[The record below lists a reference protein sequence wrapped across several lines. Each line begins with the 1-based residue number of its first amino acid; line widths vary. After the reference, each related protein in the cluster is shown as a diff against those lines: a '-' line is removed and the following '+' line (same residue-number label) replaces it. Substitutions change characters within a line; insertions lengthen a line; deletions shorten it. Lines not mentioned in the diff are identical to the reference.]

1 MNDKKKNITETLQSI
16 KTKKKSLKLKK
27 IKIIKS
33 INALKIEEK
42 ELKKELKKIN
52 QSDQLIVSIGFDK
65 RWSSYNCIVKFRTF
79 HFSIY
84 LGNEQKI
91 KKALQQF
98 HKNDINDKKIEV
110 IKTEIKQMVSSVI
123 VPYLIK
129 YKTKDKL
136 SFRTIID
143 LYIDSGDWDYW
154 RSV

>member
-16 KTKKKSLKLKK
+16 KTKKKSLKLRK

-98 HKNDINDKKIEV
+98 HKNDINYKKIEV

>member
-1 MNDKKKNITETLQSI
+1 MNNKKKYIIERLKLI
-16 KTKKKSLKLKK
+16 ERKKKLLKLKK

-52 QSDQLIVSIGFDK
+52 QSDQLIVSVGFDK

-98 HKNDINDKKIEV
+98 HKNDINDKKIED
-110 IKTEIKQMVSSVI
+110 IKIEIKQMVSSVI
-123 VPYLIK
+123 APYLIK

-136 SFRTIID
+136 SFGSIID

>member
-1 MNDKKKNITETLQSI
+1 MNDKKKYITETLQSI
-16 KTKKKSLKLKK
+16 EKKIKSLKLKK

-52 QSDQLIVSIGFDK
+52 QSDQLIVSVGFDK

-91 KKALQQF
+91 KNALQQF

-110 IKTEIKQMVSSVI
+110 IKTEVKQMVSSVI
-123 VPYLIK
+123 APYLIK
-129 YKTKDKL
+129 HKTKDKL
-136 SFRTIID
+136 SFGTIID

>member
-1 MNDKKKNITETLQSI
+1 MFKKDVFGNSLFI
-16 KTKKKSLKLKK
+16 KSWL
-27 IKIIKS
+27 IKIIAILTHRRYTK
-33 INALKIEEK
+33 INKLKIEEK

-52 QSDQLIVSIGFDK
+52 QSDQLIVSVGFDK

-98 HKNDINDKKIEV
+98 HKNDINDKKIED

-123 VPYLIK
+123 APYLIK

-136 SFRTIID
+136 SFATIID

>member
-1 MNDKKKNITETLQSI
+1 MNDKKKYITETLQSI
-16 KTKKKSLKLKK
+16 ETKKKSLKLKK

-52 QSDQLIVSIGFDK
+52 QSDQLIVSVGFDK

-123 VPYLIK
+123 APYLIK
-129 YKTKDKL
+129 YKTKGKL
-136 SFRTIID
+136 SFETIID

>member
-1 MNDKKKNITETLQSI
+1 MNDEKKYITEALQSI
-16 KTKKKSLKLKK
+16 EAKKKSLKLKK

-33 INALKIEEK
+33 INALKIKEK

-52 QSDQLIVSIGFDK
+52 QTDQLIISVGFDK

-123 VPYLIK
+123 APYLIK

-136 SFRTIID
+136 SFGTIID

-154 RSV
+154 RAV

>member
-1 MNDKKKNITETLQSI
+1 MNDKKKYIIETLQSI
-16 KTKKKSLKLKK
+16 ETKKKSLKLKK

-52 QSDQLIVSIGFDK
+52 QSDQLIVSVGFDK

-98 HKNDINDKKIEV
+98 HKNDINDKKIED

-123 VPYLIK
+123 APYLIK

-136 SFRTIID
+136 SFATIID

>member
-1 MNDKKKNITETLQSI
+1 MNDKKKYITEALQSI
-16 KTKKKSLKLKK
+16 EAKKKSLKLKK

-33 INALKIEEK
+33 INALKIKEK

-52 QSDQLIVSIGFDK
+52 QSDQLIVSVGFDK

-123 VPYLIK
+123 APYLIK

-136 SFRTIID
+136 SFGTIID

-154 RSV
+154 RAV

>member
-1 MNDKKKNITETLQSI
+1 MNDKKKYIIEILQSI
-16 KTKKKSLKLKK
+16 ETKKKSLKLKK

-52 QSDQLIVSIGFDK
+52 QSDQLIVSVGFDK

-98 HKNDINDKKIEV
+98 HKNDINDKKIED
-110 IKTEIKQMVSSVI
+110 IKTEVKQMVSSVI
-123 VPYLIK
+123 APYLIK

-136 SFRTIID
+136 SFETIID

>member
-1 MNDKKKNITETLQSI
+1 MNDKKKYITETLQSI
-16 KTKKKSLKLKK
+16 EAKKKSLKLKK

-52 QSDQLIVSIGFDK
+52 QSDQLIVSVGFDK

-123 VPYLIK
+123 APYLIK

-136 SFRTIID
+136 SFGTIID
-143 LYIDSGDWDYW
+143 LYIGSGDWDYW
-154 RSV
+154 RAV

>member
-1 MNDKKKNITETLQSI
+1 MNDKKKYIIEILQSI
-16 KTKKKSLKLKK
+16 ETKKKSLKLKK

-52 QSDQLIVSIGFDK
+52 QSDQLIVSVGFDK

-110 IKTEIKQMVSSVI
+110 IKTEIKQMVSGVI
-123 VPYLIK
+123 APYLIK

-136 SFRTIID
+136 SFEKIID

>member
-1 MNDKKKNITETLQSI
+1 MNDKKKYITEKLQSI
-16 KTKKKSLKLKK
+16 ETKKKSLKLKK

-52 QSDQLIVSIGFDK
+52 QSDQLIVSVGFDK

-98 HKNDINDKKIEV
+98 HKKDINDKKIED

-129 YKTKDKL
+129 YKTKDKSL
-136 SFRTIID
+136 NLLQSNNEN
-143 LYIDSGDWDYW
+143 
-154 RSV
+154 

>member
-1 MNDKKKNITETLQSI
+1 MNDKKKNITETLKLI
-16 KTKKKSLKLKK
+16 ETKKKSLKLKK

-52 QSDQLIVSIGFDK
+52 QSDQLIVSVGFDK

-98 HKNDINDKKIEV
+98 HKNDINDKKIED

-123 VPYLIK
+123 APYLIK

-136 SFRTIID
+136 SFGTIID

>member
-1 MNDKKKNITETLQSI
+1 MNDKKKYITETLRSI
-16 KTKKKSLKLKK
+16 ETKKKSLKLKK

-33 INALKIEEK
+33 INQLKIEEK

-52 QSDQLIVSIGFDK
+52 QSDQLIVSVGFDK

-98 HKNDINDKKIEV
+98 HKNDINDIKIED

-123 VPYLIK
+123 APYLIK

-136 SFRTIID
+136 SFETIIN
-143 LYIDSGDWDYW
+143 LYIESGDWDYW

>member
-1 MNDKKKNITETLQSI
+1 MNDKKKYITEALQSI
-16 KTKKKSLKLKK
+16 EAKKKSLELKK

-52 QSDQLIVSIGFDK
+52 QSDQLIVSVGFDK

-123 VPYLIK
+123 APYLIK

-136 SFRTIID
+136 SFGTIID

-154 RSV
+154 RAV

>member
-1 MNDKKKNITETLQSI
+1 MNDKKKYITETLQSI
-16 KTKKKSLKLKK
+16 EAKKKSLKLKK

-52 QSDQLIVSIGFDK
+52 QSDQLIVSVGFDK

-110 IKTEIKQMVSSVI
+110 IKTEIKQSKI
-123 VPYLIK
+123 EL
-129 YKTKDKL
+129 TKELNRVLEKM
-136 SFRTIID
+136 IINNPNQWIWTHD
-143 LYIDSGDWDYW
+143 RWK
-154 RSV
+154 

>member
-1 MNDKKKNITETLQSI
+1 MNDKKKYITETLQSI
-16 KTKKKSLKLKK
+16 ETKKKSLNLKK

-52 QSDQLIVSIGFDK
+52 QSDQLIVSVGFDK
-65 RWSSYNCIVKFRTF
+65 RWSSYNCIVKLRTF

-98 HKNDINDKKIEV
+98 HKNDIYDKKIED

-123 VPYLIK
+123 APY
-129 YKTKDKL
+129 
-136 SFRTIID
+136 
-143 LYIDSGDWDYW
+143 
-154 RSV
+154 

>member
-1 MNDKKKNITETLQSI
+1 MNDKKKYITEKLQSI
-16 KTKKKSLKLKK
+16 ETKKKSLKLKK

-52 QSDQLIVSIGFDK
+52 QSDQLIVSVGFDK

-98 HKNDINDKKIEV
+98 HKNDINDKKIED

>member
-1 MNDKKKNITETLQSI
+1 MNDKKKYITETLQSI
-16 KTKKKSLKLKK
+16 EAKKKSLKLKK

-33 INALKIEEK
+33 INALKIKEK

-52 QSDQLIVSIGFDK
+52 QSDQLIVSVGFDK

-123 VPYLIK
+123 APYLIK

-136 SFRTIID
+136 SFGTIID

-154 RSV
+154 RAV

>member
-1 MNDKKKNITETLQSI
+1 MNDKKKNITETLQLI
-16 KTKKKSLKLKK
+16 ETKKKSLKLKK

-52 QSDQLIVSIGFDK
+52 QSNQLIVSVGFDK

-98 HKNDINDKKIEV
+98 HKNDINYKKIEV
-110 IKTEIKQMVSSVI
+110 IKTEIKHMVSSVI
-123 VPYLIK
+123 APYLIK

-136 SFRTIID
+136 SFATIID

>member
-1 MNDKKKNITETLQSI
+1 MNDKKKYITETLQSI
-16 KTKKKSLKLKK
+16 EAKKKSLKLKK

-52 QSDQLIVSIGFDK
+52 QSDQLIVSVGFD
-65 RWSSYNCIVKFRTF
+65 NCIVKFRTF

-123 VPYLIK
+123 APYLIK

-136 SFRTIID
+136 SFGTIID

-154 RSV
+154 RAV

>member
-1 MNDKKKNITETLQSI
+1 MNDKKKYITETLQSI
-16 KTKKKSLKLKK
+16 EAKKKSLKLKK

-52 QSDQLIVSIGFDK
+52 QSDQLIVSVGFDK

-110 IKTEIKQMVSSVI
+110 IKTEIKQMVSGVI
-123 VPYLIK
+123 APYLIK

-136 SFRTIID
+136 SFGTIID

-154 RSV
+154 RAV

>member
-1 MNDKKKNITETLQSI
+1 MNDKKKYITEKLQSI
-16 KTKKKSLKLKK
+16 ETKKKSLKLKK
-27 IKIIKS
+27 IKIIKL

-52 QSDQLIVSIGFDK
+52 QSDQLVVSIGFDK
-65 RWSSYNCIVKFRTF
+65 RWSSYNCIVKFRKF

-98 HKNDINDKKIEV
+98 HKNDINDKKIED

-123 VPYLIK
+123 APYLIK

-136 SFRTIID
+136 SFGTIID
-143 LYIDSGDWDYW
+143 MYIDSGDWDYW

>member
-1 MNDKKKNITETLQSI
+1 MNDKKKYITEKLQSI
-16 KTKKKSLKLKK
+16 ETKKKSLKLKK

-42 ELKKELKKIN
+42 KLKKELKKIN
-52 QSDQLIVSIGFDK
+52 QSDQLIVSVGFDK

-98 HKNDINDKKIEV
+98 HRNDINDKKIEV
-110 IKTEIKQMVSSVI
+110 IKTGIKQMVSSVI
-123 VPYLIK
+123 APYLIK
-129 YKTKDKL
+129 HKKKDKL
-136 SFRTIID
+136 SFGTIIE

-154 RSV
+154 RSL

>member
-1 MNDKKKNITETLQSI
+1 MNDKKKYIKKALQSI
-16 KTKKKSLKLKK
+16 ETKKKSLKLKK

-42 ELKKELKKIN
+42 ELKKEHKKIN
-52 QSDQLIVSIGFDK
+52 QSDQLIVSVGFDK

-98 HKNDINDKKIEV
+98 HKNDINDKKIED

-123 VPYLIK
+123 APYLIK

-136 SFRTIID
+136 SFETIIN
-143 LYIDSGDWDYW
+143 LYVESGDWDYW

>member
-1 MNDKKKNITETLQSI
+1 MNDEKKYITEALQSI
-16 KTKKKSLKLKK
+16 EAKKKSLKLKK

-52 QSDQLIVSIGFDK
+52 QSDQLIVSVGFDK

-123 VPYLIK
+123 APYLIK

-136 SFRTIID
+136 SFGTIID

-154 RSV
+154 RAV

>member
-1 MNDKKKNITETLQSI
+1 MNDKKKYITETLQLI
-16 KTKKKSLKLKK
+16 ETKKKSLKLKK

-52 QSDQLIVSIGFDK
+52 QSDQLIVSVGFDK

-123 VPYLIK
+123 APYLIK

-136 SFRTIID
+136 SFETIID

>member
-16 KTKKKSLKLKK
+16 KAKKKSLKLKK

-91 KKALQQF
+91 KKVLQQF
-98 HKNDINDKKIEV
+98 HKNDINYKKIEV

>member
-16 KTKKKSLKLKK
+16 KTKKKSLKLRK

-52 QSDQLIVSIGFDK
+52 QSDQLIVSVGFDK

-98 HKNDINDKKIEV
+98 HKNDINYKKIEV
-110 IKTEIKQMVSSVI
+110 IKTEIKHMVSSVI
-123 VPYLIK
+123 APYLIK

-136 SFRTIID
+136 SFATIID

>member
-1 MNDKKKNITETLQSI
+1 MNDEKKYITEALQSI
-16 KTKKKSLKLKK
+16 EAKKKSLKLKK

-33 INALKIEEK
+33 INALKIKEK

-52 QSDQLIVSIGFDK
+52 QTDQLIISVGFDK

-91 KKALQQF
+91 KKTLQQF

-123 VPYLIK
+123 APYLIK

-136 SFRTIID
+136 SFGTIID

-154 RSV
+154 RAV

>member
-1 MNDKKKNITETLQSI
+1 MNDKKKYITEALQSI
-16 KTKKKSLKLKK
+16 EAKKKSLKLKK

-33 INALKIEEK
+33 INALKIKEK

-52 QSDQLIVSIGFDK
+52 QTDQLIVSVGFDK

-123 VPYLIK
+123 APYLIK

-136 SFRTIID
+136 SFGTIID

-154 RSV
+154 RAV

>member
-1 MNDKKKNITETLQSI
+1 MTDKKKHITETLRSI
-16 KTKKKSLKLKK
+16 EKKKKSLRLKK

-33 INALKIEEK
+33 INALKIDEK

-52 QSDQLIVSIGFDK
+52 QSDQLIVSVGFDK
-65 RWSSYNCIVKFRTF
+65 RWSSYNCIVKFRKF

-91 KKALQQF
+91 KNELQQF
-98 HKNDINDKKIEV
+98 HKNNINDKKIED
-110 IKTEIKQMVSSVI
+110 IKIEVKEMVSSVI

-129 YKTKDKL
+129 YKTKGKL
-136 SFRTIID
+136 SFATIID

-154 RSV
+154 RPI

>member
-1 MNDKKKNITETLQSI
+1 MNDKKKYITETLQLIES
-16 KTKKKSLKLKK
+16 KKKSLKLKK

-52 QSDQLIVSIGFDK
+52 QSDQLIVSVGFDK

-123 VPYLIK
+123 ASYLIK

-136 SFRTIID
+136 SFGTIIE